1 MIVKLADQ
9 GAAFGGVPTKGS
21 VVGAPA
27 ADAQDQQRG
36 VVRGR
41 RVHLQ
46 RGLRSAGLGAWPDA
60 TSSSTGPATRR
71 AFSRWRCRR
80 G

>member
-1 MIVKLADQ
+1 MLPGRLEADQQLMIVKVADQ
-9 GAAFGGVPTKGS
+9 GAAFGGLPAEGS

-27 ADAQDQQRG
+27 ADGQDQQRG

-46 RGLRSAGLGAWPDA
+46 RGLTAGAKAG
-60 TSSSTGPATRR
+60 
-71 AFSRWRCRR
+71 
-80 G
+80 